1 MNFTERELEAA
12 EAVVDKERAAHIAR
26 IRAGLA
32 EEGEEDCIDCGRP
45 IPEARRRVLPSAER
59 CVPCQTKFER
69 CHS

>member
-1 MNFTERELEAA
+1 VNFSERQLEAA
-12 EAVVDKERAAHIAR
+12 GAVVDQERDAHIAR
-26 IRAGLA
+26 IRAGLS
-32 EEGEEDCIDCGRP
+32 EPGEEDCIDCGRP